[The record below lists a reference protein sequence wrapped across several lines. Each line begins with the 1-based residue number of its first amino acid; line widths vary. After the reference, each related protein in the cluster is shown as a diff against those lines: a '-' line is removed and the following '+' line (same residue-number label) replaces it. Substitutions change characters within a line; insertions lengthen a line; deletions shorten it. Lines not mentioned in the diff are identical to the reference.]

1 MYVYMNSEPKFKFTN
16 LLLLFFLFVVI
27 DIVVISYNRQMWT
40 DLQSVVGAP
49 NVSLMHGLIA
59 WFLLVLGMYLFILPK
74 INTIGDSIIWGSI
87 YALIVYG
94 VFDFTN
100 MAIFPNIY
108 TWEIAGRDILSGMIS
123 TVLALLA
130 YISIKS

>member
-1 MYVYMNSEPKFKFTN
+1 MSSEPKFKFTN

-27 DIVVISYNRQMWT
+27 DIVVLSYNRQMWT

>member
-1 MYVYMNSEPKFKFTN
+1 MYVYMSSEPKFKFTN

-94 VFDFTN
+94 VFNFTN

>member
-1 MYVYMNSEPKFKFTN
+1 MYVYMSSEPKFKFTN

>member
-1 MYVYMNSEPKFKFTN
+1 MYVYMSSEPKFKFTN

-27 DIVVISYNRQMWT
+27 DIVVLSYNHQMWT

>member
-1 MYVYMNSEPKFKFTN
+1 MYVYMSSEPKFKFTN

-27 DIVVISYNRQMWT
+27 DIVVLSYNRQMWT

>member
-1 MYVYMNSEPKFKFTN
+1 MNSEPKFKFTN

>member
-1 MYVYMNSEPKFKFTN
+1 MNSESKFKLTN

-27 DIVVISYNRQMWT
+27 DIVVISYNRQIWT
-40 DLQSVVGAP
+40 NLQAVVGAT

-59 WFLLVLGMYLFILPK
+59 WFLLVLGLYLLILPK
-74 INTIGDSIIWGSI
+74 IHTIGDSILWGSM
-87 YALIVYG
+87 YAIIVYG

-108 TWEIAGRDILSGMIS
+108 TWDIAWRDILSGMIS
-123 TVLALLA
+123 TVLTLLA